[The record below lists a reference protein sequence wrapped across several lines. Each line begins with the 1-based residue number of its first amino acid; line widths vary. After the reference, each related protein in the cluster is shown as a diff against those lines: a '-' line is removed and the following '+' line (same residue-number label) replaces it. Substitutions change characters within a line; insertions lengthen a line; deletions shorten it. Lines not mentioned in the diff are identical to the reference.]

1 MSFMQ
6 KHSAFKMLL
15 WFIKVKYFSGPDEM
29 YRDNVLKY
37 HDMTSWQLNCTSW
50 QYLQRVKCPMQP
62 PFTWYNHNGYSSSC
76 AVYNSIGQVCRVSS
90 ESSFK
95 VISMLHFD
103 RKKRTNS
110 WVLLFCHLSW
120 QHFKNM
126 IFVFVVSL
134 TWDVDNRSASQVG
147 SLNRVSPPQVCPFR
161 TTVSTGVNDNKVY
174 SHLYTLC
181 RWLSNVYSV
190 TIIYTHQIKASK
202 FPKLLQ
208 CY

>member
-37 HDMTSWQLNCTSW
+37 RDTTSWQLNCTSW

-120 QHFKNM
+120 QQFKNM

-134 TWDVDNRSASQVG
+134 NMRCWQPIGKSSCSVVKPSKSAS
-147 SLNRVSPPQVCPFR
+147 SLPLHDHRLNRCQ
-161 TTVSTGVNDNKVY
+161 
-174 SHLYTLC
+174 
-181 RWLSNVYSV
+181 W
-190 TIIYTHQIKASK
+190 Q
-202 FPKLLQ
+202 
-208 CY
+208 